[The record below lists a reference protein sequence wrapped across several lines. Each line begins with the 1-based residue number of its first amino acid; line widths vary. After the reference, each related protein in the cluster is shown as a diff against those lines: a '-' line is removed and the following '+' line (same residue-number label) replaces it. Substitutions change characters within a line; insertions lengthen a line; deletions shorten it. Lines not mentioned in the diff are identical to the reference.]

1 MFLADFTELANRCR
15 ESDGGFDAFQSSSD
29 VVALHWPR
37 DVVEQWLY
45 DHSGHPPFLN
55 DYGQIDLTRIRW
67 DLETLPAGV
76 FADVPTGASE
86 HDTIDIYAAAPDH
99 WIGVRN
105 CGIHLGVA
113 EMWTLY
119 GTWKRWPVL
128 IDRQLLSPPHPGL
141 QVVEGRTRVGI
152 LRGRLREGDHVADQ
166 QLAWVGRPAGS

>member
-1 MFLADFTELANRCR
+1 M
-15 ESDGGFDAFQSSSD
+15 
-29 VVALHWPR
+29 
-37 DVVEQWLY
+37 EQWLY

-67 DLETLPAGV
+67 DLETLPAGE

-105 CGIHLGVA
+105 CGIHVGVA

-141 QVVEGRTRVGI
+141 QVKSLRVATAMRVTAGVTPRSTSGSTR
-152 LRGRLREGDHVADQ
+152 LC
-166 QLAWVGRPAGS
+166 